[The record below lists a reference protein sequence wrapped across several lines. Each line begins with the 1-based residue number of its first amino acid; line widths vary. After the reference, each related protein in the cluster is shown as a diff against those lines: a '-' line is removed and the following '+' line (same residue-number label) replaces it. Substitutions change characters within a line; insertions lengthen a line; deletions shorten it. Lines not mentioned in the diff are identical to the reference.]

1 MAEQYARQQFLN
13 DDIMQ
18 LLEATPD
25 NSKPSDLPSSLAA
38 TNIPEQR
45 EKLAVLVSTGKS
57 KEALGSQLINRRNA
71 FQTKIIIEKS
81 FLMLGSKAIGM
92 FVKVDGLEA
101 LLKDMEEEF
110 IFNSVLS
117 WKLFQKDI

>member
-1 MAEQYARQQFLN
+1 MAKYYILHEEYDYAQ
-13 DDIMQ
+13 DH
-18 LLEATPD
+18 
-25 NSKPSDLPSSLAA
+25 
-38 TNIPEQR
+38 
-45 EKLAVLVSTGKS
+45 
-57 KEALGSQLINRRNA
+57 RN
-71 FQTKIIIEKS
+71 FDKIIIEKS

-110 IFNSVLS
+110 MFNSVLS